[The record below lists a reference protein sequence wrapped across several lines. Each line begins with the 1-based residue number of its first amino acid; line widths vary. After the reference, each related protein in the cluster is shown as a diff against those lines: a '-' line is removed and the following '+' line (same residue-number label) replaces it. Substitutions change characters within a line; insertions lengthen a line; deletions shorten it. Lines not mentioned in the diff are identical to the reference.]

1 MKKKHVKRVLLGY
14 ISFFLTIALT
24 VTAVVLIH
32 ERVRTNYA
40 NSKTKIAL
48 IMLAVCFTL
57 SLICSLIDALRRK
70 LTTDRAVEQ
79 ILEATEKI
87 TTGNFKIIL
96 TPRHSYSNYDDLDVI
111 MDNLNKMARELS
123 KNEVLKTDFIS
134 NVSHE
139 IKTPL
144 AIIQNYSTAL
154 QNENLTP
161 EQRSEYIKVLNEA
174 SLRLNDLVL
183 NVLKLNKLE
192 NQNLSPEKTVVRLEE
207 LLTLS
212 VFNFEEAIEKK
223 NLTLECDF
231 DEVSITTS
239 PSYLEIVWNN
249 LLSNAVKFS
258 NENGTI
264 KISLK
269 KENGEAIVKFSD
281 NGCGMNS
288 ETGKRIFDKFYQ
300 GDTSHAKEGNGLG
313 LALVKKVIALLG
325 GKIKVESKLGK
336 GTTFTVVLKDLD
348 DKR

>member
-1 MKKKHVKRVLLGY
+1 MKKKTIKRALLGY

-24 VTAVVLIH
+24 VTAVVFIH
-32 ERVRTNYA
+32 ERVRTSYA
-40 NSKTKIAL
+40 NSKTTIAL
-48 IMLAVCFTL
+48 IMLAVCFAL

-87 TTGNFKIIL
+87 TSGNFKIML

-111 MDNLNKMARELS
+111 MDNLNKMAKELS

-144 AIIQNYSTAL
+144 AIIQNYATVL
-154 QNENLTP
+154 QNENLSP
-161 EQRSEYIKVLNEA
+161 EERKEYVKTLTDA
-174 SLRLNDLVL
+174 SSRLNDLVM

-192 NQNLSPEKTVVRLEE
+192 NQSFTPETTPVRLDE

-212 VFNFEEAIEKK
+212 VFNFEEALEKK
-223 NLTLECDF
+223 NITLECDL
-231 DEVSITTS
+231 DEISLTTS
-239 PSYLEIVWNN
+239 PSHLEIVWNN
-249 LLSNAVKFS
+249 LLSNAIKFTG
-258 NENGTI
+258 ENGKI

-269 KENGEAIVKFSD
+269 KIGDNITVKISD

-288 ETGKRIFDKFYQ
+288 ETGKHIFDKFYQ

-313 LALVKKVIALLG
+313 LALVKKVIDLLG
-325 GKIKVESKLGK
+325 GEIGVESELGK

-348 DKR
+348 EKR